1 MICGLKARNE
11 GVLAFSEEDEPCCH
25 ARGLITSSLG
35 VCSQYRRGNYKRQDA
50 PKEEKEKELA
60 VTNRPFSAKISFPS
74 FHCVSPLIPAAPRVV
89 R

>member
-35 VCSQYRRGNYKRQDA
+35 ISSTVGRGNYERQSREGRRGEMKRRRRSRGWRIVA
-50 PKEEKEKELA
+50 FLRISYSGYYEN
-60 VTNRPFSAKISFPS
+60 TNFS
-74 FHCVSPLIPAAPRVV
+74 V
-89 R
+89 